1 MGFEVLVTLDGRT
14 FRGIAQNKKAA
25 KAAAARD
32 ALMANPHLLKV
43 LVTLFDV
50 NYKLYMKDF
59 SWFPI

>member
-43 LVTLFDV
+43 LVTFLFIR
-50 NYKLYMKDF
+50 F
-59 SWFPI
+59 SA